1 MSDGLGLN
9 PDIQTELVDE
19 AAVKFGRQKSSP
31 KHLSRIEENFTT
43 SEKTQG
49 RWIARICIALLN
61 LEYNVIQHHRI
72 PIRIS
77 THFEY
82 NSNAKTYGPRSP
94 R

>member
-43 SEKTQG
+43 TGKTQG
-49 RWIARICIALLN
+49 RWNAHICIAESRVQRN
-61 LEYNVIQHHRI
+61 TASSHPNKNI
-72 PIRIS
+72 
-77 THFEY
+77 
-82 NSNAKTYGPRSP
+82 NAF
-94 R
+94 